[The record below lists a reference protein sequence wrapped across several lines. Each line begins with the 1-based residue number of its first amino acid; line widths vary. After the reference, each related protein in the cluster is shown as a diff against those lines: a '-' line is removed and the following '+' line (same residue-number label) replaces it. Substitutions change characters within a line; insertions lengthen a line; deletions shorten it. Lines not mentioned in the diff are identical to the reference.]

1 MNKKTYV
8 KLLATSIAC
17 GIWDIKAIE
26 DRIKYA
32 IETDKLDVTLVAKSL
47 HKKLNKIHEP
57 NAAQVKNALLDT
69 PDFMKWLSAKTKP
82 PKFIKVN
89 LSPSEMRNKN
99 APYING
105 ELPQLA
111 TYRELALWL
120 NLTQGDLA
128 WFADIKNW
136 QAKTAQPKLQHYNYQ
151 WLTHPHKTPRLLET
165 PKPCLKSIQR
175 QILRQILDKITPHDA
190 AHGFRKG
197 RSCITHAQQHT
208 QKETLLRMDI
218 QDFFTSITQN
228 RIYGLFYSL
237 GYPKHISTALGALC
251 TNTPNPD
258 MLGDIYHTLPWKK
271 KKLITQSHLPQG
283 APTSPALA
291 NLCCWKLDK
300 RLEGLAQ
307 KADIIYSRYADDMA
321 FSGGKN
327 LYKNNLY
334 FRKTIEQIVSEEGF
348 SINHSKTF
356 TKTRSQ
362 QQSLVGVVVNEHP
375 NISRK
380 EYDKIKA
387 ILHNCKTYGIDNQNK
402 DRLDNF
408 QEFLR
413 GKVAYV
419 SSINPSKGAKLQN
432 MYQKIQW

>member
-1 MNKKTYV
+1 M
-8 KLLATSIAC
+8 
-17 GIWDIKAIE
+17 
-26 DRIKYA
+26 
-32 IETDKLDVTLVAKSL
+32 
-47 HKKLNKIHEP
+47 
-57 NAAQVKNALLDT
+57 AQVKKALLDT
-69 PDFMKWLSAKTKP
+69 PDFIKWLSAQTKP
-82 PKFIKVN
+82 PKFIKIN
-89 LSPSEMRNKN
+89 LSHSEMRNKY

-111 TYRELALWL
+111 TYQELASWL

-136 QAKTAQPKLQHYNYQ
+136 QAKTSRPKLQHYNYR
-151 WLTHPHKTPRLLET
+151 WLTHPNKAPRLLET

-190 AHGFRKG
+190 VHGFRKG

-237 GYPKHISTALGALC
+237 GYPKHISAALSALC

-271 KKLITQSHLPQG
+271 KKLITQPHLPQG

-300 RLEGLAQ
+300 RLEGLA
-307 KADIIYSRYADDMA
+307 KKSNVTYSRYADDFA

-334 FRKTIEQIVSEEGF
+334 FRKTIEQIASEEGF
-348 SINHSKTF
+348 LINHSKTF

-380 EYDKIKA
+380 EYDEIKA
-387 ILHNCKTYGIDNQNK
+387 ILHNCKTHGAVYQNK
-402 DRLDNF
+402 DQHTNF
-408 QEFLR
+408 QDFLR
-413 GKVAYV
+413 GKIAYV
-419 SSINPSKGAKLQN
+419 NAINPSKGEKLQN